1 VDEADHEAPEIEFER
16 SRHAPAHEVTA
27 PEAFHDR
34 RPPLENLASSVGNR
48 NFGQIVARMGD
59 GEGIL
64 AGGLVHPDVTQA
76 IAAAKGGG
84 ERLDRRLSESLSSS
98 FGSSMDDVRVHTGE
112 GADALA
118 RAVSARAFTVG
129 RDIFFAKNE
138 YRPGTPDGD
147 ALVKHEAA
155 HAEQQKFAP
164 VSGPLTVSMP
174 GDAMEREAEAFA
186 RDVPA

>member
-1 VDEADHEAPEIEFER
+1 VDDVDHEDHEFETER
-16 SRHAPAHEVTA
+16 SRHAPAREVTA

-34 RPPLENLASSVGNR
+34 RPPLENFASSVGNQA
-48 NFGQIVARMGD
+48 FGQIVARMGD
-59 GEGIL
+59 GEGIMS
-64 AGGLVHPDVTQA
+64 GGLVHPDVQQA

-84 ERLDRRLSESLSSS
+84 TRLDRHLSDSLSAS
-98 FGSSMDDVRVHTGE
+98 FGSSLDDVRVHTGD
-112 GADALA
+112 GAAALA

-129 RDIFFAKNE
+129 RDIFFADNE

-147 ALVKHEAA
+147 ALIRHEAA

-164 VSGPLTVSMP
+164 TSGPLTVSTP

>member
-1 VDEADHEAPEIEFER
+1 VDEADHEAPDIEYER
-16 SRHAPAHEVTA
+16 SRQAPAREATA

-48 NFGQIVARMGD
+48 GFGQIVARMQD

-64 AGGLVHPDVTQA
+64 SGGLVHPDVTRA

-84 ERLDRRLSESLSSS
+84 ARLDQRLSDSLSSS

-112 GADALA
+112 GANALA

-129 RDIFFAKNE
+129 RDIFFAKSE

-147 ALVKHEAA
+147 ALVRHEAA
-155 HAEQQKFAP
+155 HAEQQRFAP
-164 VSGPLTVSMP
+164 TSGPLTVSVP
-174 GDAMEREAEAFA
+174 GDAMEREAETFA

>member
-1 VDEADHEAPEIEFER
+1 MDEADHEAPDIELER
-16 SRHAPAHEVTA
+16 SRHAPSREVTA

-48 NFGQIVARMGD
+48 AFGQMVARMGD

-64 AGGLVHPDVTQA
+64 AGGLVHPDVTGA

-84 ERLDRRLSESLSSS
+84 ERLSRNLSDSLSSN
-98 FGSSMDDVRVHTGE
+98 FGSSMDDVRVHTGA

-147 ALVKHEAA
+147 ALIKHEAA

-164 VSGPLTVSMP
+164 TSGPLTVSVP

-186 RDVPA
+186 RDGLA

>member
-1 VDEADHEAPEIEFER
+1 MDEADHEAPEVEFER
-16 SRHAPAHEVTA
+16 SRHAPAREVTA

-48 NFGQIVARMGD
+48 GFGQIVARMQD

-64 AGGLVHPDVTQA
+64 TGGLVHPDVTRA

-84 ERLDRRLSESLSSS
+84 QRLDRNLSESLSSS
-98 FGSSMDDVRVHTGE
+98 FGSSMDDVRVHTGD
-112 GADALA
+112 GAAALA

-129 RDIFFAKNE
+129 RDIFFGQGE

-147 ALVKHEAA
+147 ALVRHEAA

-164 VSGPLTVSMP
+164 TSGPLTVSTP

-186 RDVPA
+186 RGASA

>member
-1 VDEADHEAPEIEFER
+1 VDEADHEAPDIELER
-16 SRHAPAHEVTA
+16 SRHAPSREVTA

-48 NFGQIVARMGD
+48 AFGQMVARMGD

-64 AGGLVHPDVTQA
+64 AGGLVHPDVTRA

-84 ERLDRRLSESLSSS
+84 ERLSRNLSDSLSSN
-98 FGSSMDDVRVHTGE
+98 FGSSMDDVRVHTGA

-147 ALVKHEAA
+147 ALIKHEAA

-164 VSGPLTVSMP
+164 TSGPLTVSVP

-186 RDVPA
+186 RDGLA

>member
-1 VDEADHEAPEIEFER
+1 MDEADHEAPDIEFER
-16 SRHAPAHEVTA
+16 SRHAPEREVTA

-48 NFGQIVARMGD
+48 AFGHIVARMGD

-64 AGGLVHPDVTQA
+64 AGGLVHPDVTRA

-84 ERLDRRLSESLSSS
+84 ERLNRHLSDSLSSS

-129 RDIFFAKNE
+129 RDIFFARNE

-147 ALVKHEAA
+147 SLIRHEAT

-164 VSGPLTVSMP
+164 TSGPLTVSVP
-174 GDAMEREAEAFA
+174 GDSMEREAEAFA
-186 RDVPA
+186 RDLPA

>member
-1 VDEADHEAPEIEFER
+1 MDEADHEAPDIEFER
-16 SRHAPAHEVTA
+16 SRHAPGREVTA

-34 RPPLENLASSVGNR
+34 RPPLEGLASSVGNR

-59 GEGIL
+59 GEGIM
-64 AGGLVHPDVTQA
+64 AGGLVHPDVTRA

-84 ERLDRRLSESLSSS
+84 ERLNRHMADSLSSS
-98 FGSSMDDVRVHTGE
+98 FGGSMDDVRVHTGQ

-129 RDIFFAKNE
+129 RDIFFANNE

-147 ALVKHEAA
+147 ALIKHEAA
-155 HAEQQKFAP
+155 HAEQQRFAP
-164 VSGPLTVSMP
+164 TSGPLTVSVP

-186 RDVPA
+186 RDASA

>member
-1 VDEADHEAPEIEFER
+1 VDEADHEAPDVEFER
-16 SRHAPAHEVTA
+16 SRQAPSREVTA

-48 NFGQIVARMGD
+48 NFGHMVARMQDGD
-59 GEGIL
+59 GIMT
-64 AGGLVHPDVTQA
+64 GGLVHPDVTRA
-76 IAAAKGGG
+76 IAAAKGSGQQ
-84 ERLDRRLSESLSSS
+84 LDRHVSDSLSSS
-98 FGSSMDDVRVHTGE
+98 FGSSMDDVRVHTGD
-112 GADALA
+112 GAAALA

-129 RDIFFAKNE
+129 RDIFFGQGE

-147 ALVKHEAA
+147 ALIRHEAT

-164 VSGPLTVSMP
+164 TSGPLTVSTP